1 MTSDIEDAGASA
13 RPWAKEKW
21 AALGTN
27 AQVMRSRLLVMQLY
41 AERASAP
48 DCDSASER
56 VFTALMISAGNMFER
71 LMDEA
76 EPGFEDTADQMLDVA
91 IPIIRDFV
99 GDGPYEDPD
108 NEDECMYCDHYMSL
122 DPTRHAAGC
131 AWARGMLL
139 LRVYDTEAAAGA
151 PAVLKE
157 ASDAT
162 LPSSVDIYGGT
173 AGNGAP
179 VPPGVR
185 VPGPE
190 EVVG

>member
-1 MTSDIEDAGASA
+1 MTSDIEGAGASA

-21 AALGTN
+21 AALGTS

-76 EPGFEDTADQMLDVA
+76 EPGFEDTAEQMLDVA
-91 IPIIRDFV
+91 VPIIRDFV
-99 GDGPYEDPD
+99 GDGPYEDAD
-108 NEDECMYCDHYMSL
+108 NEDECMYCDHYMSQ
-122 DPTRHAAGC
+122 DPTRHAEGC
-131 AWARGMLL
+131 AWARGVLL
-139 LRVYDTEAAAGA
+139 LQVYDTEAAAGA
-151 PAVLKE
+151 PAASKE
-157 ASDAT
+157 AADVA
-162 LPSSVDIYGGT
+162 LRSSADVYGGT
-173 AGNGAP
+173 AGGVAL

-185 VPGPE
+185 VHGPE
-190 EVVG
+190 EEVG